1 MTREDGEQK
10 GAFFFSALSA
20 VLDGADEGIAIFD
33 LNGTCGMIGRRVAD
47 LFGIDP
53 ALYVGRSRAEVFS
66 VLATACDEPEILYAF
81 AQRAGGAPAAAELDI
96 VRPRPRKVL
105 FLMYSINEEDKT
117 VGTVVLFRDVTRER
131 SADRARAQLQAQLD
145 EVTTLDALTG
155 LPNRRRFA
163 EDVEREHGRS
173 TRAWDSYAIL
183 RADIDEMQ
191 ILNDEFGVPVGDDV
205 LERVAECL
213 RTCRRDYDLIAR
225 FEDDEFAMLLPGADA
240 VAAKAVATR
249 VFNALDAH
257 NFELPG
263 ARPVTM
269 CIGGALWIPPSG
281 ESGGDIVRRAGVALL
296 RARSAGTSQFS
307 LDSGES
313 V

>member
-1 MTREDGEQK
+1 MTHADGEQK
-10 GAFFFSALSA
+10 GAFFFSALAA

-53 ALYVGRSRAEVFS
+53 AEYVGRSRAEVFS
-66 VLATACDEPEILYAF
+66 VLATACDKPEVLYALS
-81 AQRAGGAPAAAELDI
+81 QRAGGAPAAAELDI

-105 FLMYSINEEDKT
+105 FLMYSINEADKA
-117 VGTVVLFRDVTRER
+117 VGTVVVFRDVTRER

-173 TRAWDSYAIL
+173 TRAWDSYAVL
-183 RADIDEMQ
+183 RADVNEMQ
-191 ILNDEFGVPVGDDV
+191 ILNDEFGMPVGDSV
-205 LERVAECL
+205 LEKVAECM
-213 RTCRRDYDLIAR
+213 RAPAGATTTSIAR
-225 FEDDEFAMLLPGADA
+225 FEDDEFVMLLPGADA
-240 VAAKAVATR
+240 VAAKAVAAR
-249 VFNALDAH
+249 VFSALDACP
-257 NFELPG
+257 FSTPRRPPG
-263 ARPVTM
+263 HHVHRRR
-269 CIGGALWIPPSG
+269 ALIPPSG

-296 RARSAGTSQFS
+296 APDSTGTSEFS
-307 LDSGES
+307 WIMGRS
-313 V
+313 